1 MSFPKVTF
9 GTLTQLQFGNDD
21 LVDFSYTHT
30 FDNLVVGREY
40 QVICQARG
48 PSTEWPV
55 FEDPE
60 APEYEE
66 EPSPVLEFLQG
77 TGSYFT
83 ELAQVSIYFGQTH
96 TYTFVAKEPKLKVNY
111 TTRCKGLGDGLQINM
126 FQAILFED

>member
-1 MSFPKVTF
+1 MAS
-9 GTLTQLQFGNDD
+9 
-21 LVDFSYTHT
+21 
-30 FDNLVVGREY
+30 
-40 QVICQARG
+40 
-48 PSTEWPV
+48 

-111 TTRCKGLGDGLQINM
+111 TIRRKDGSQTNM
-126 FQAILFED
+126 FQAILLEDQPSGKINS